1 MSRRTIGIAMNG
13 VTGRMGYRQ
22 HLLRS
27 ILAIREN
34 GGVPLADG
42 TVIWPEP
49 VLVGRSEQKLAEL
62 AERHGLT
69 EWTTDLHAA
78 LAREDVENYFDAVTT
93 LQREKNITAAIE
105 AGKHIYTEKPLATD
119 HAGALELA
127 AVAKAAGVRNG
138 VVADKIF
145 LPGLLKLKRLI
156 DSGFF
161 GRILSVRGEFGYWV
175 FEGDWQ
181 RAQRPSWN
189 YRAEDGG
196 GMVLDMFPHWHYLL
210 EHLFGEI
217 KTVQAITATHI
228 PTRWDENDEE
238 YAATADDAAYGIFEL
253 EGGVI
258 AQVNSSWCTRVF
270 RDELVEFQVDGTHG
284 SAVAGLHRC
293 RAQSRT
299 ATPMPVWNPD
309 KPSEIDAR
317 GTWTEIPDNTQFDN
331 GFKVQWELF
340 LKHVV
345 TGSEFPWD
353 FAAAARGVRFAEL
366 GLRSASEGRRFDL
379 TENS

>member
-49 VLVGRSEQKLAEL
+49 VLIGRSEHKLAEL
-62 AERHGLT
+62 AETHGIT

-78 LAREDVENYFDAVTT
+78 LARDDIEIYFDAVTT

-119 HAGALELA
+119 HRGALELA
-127 AVAKAAGVRNG
+127 ALARAAGVRNG

-161 GRILSVRGEFGYWV
+161 GRVLSVRGEFGYWV

-217 KTVQAITATHI
+217 KTVQATTATHI
-228 PTRWDENDEE
+228 PTRWDENGEE

-270 RDELVEFQVDGTHG
+270 RDELVEFQVDGTLG

-299 ATPMPVWNPD
+299 ATPMPVWDPD
-309 KPSEIDAR
+309 KPSTIDAK
-317 GTWTEIPDNTQFDN
+317 GNWAEVPDNSQFDN

-345 TGSEFPWD
+345 TGTEFPWD

-366 GLRSASEGRRFDL
+366 GLRSAREGRKFDL
-379 TENS
+379 TETS